1 MIEPRQGHRDHRFA
15 FGLLAGTCIGAGLA
29 LWLAPRTAS
38 ELAERAAASVDRLTN
53 TGFDIRDEIA
63 ATVARG
69 AHEVERLATTA
80 MDTRTGP
87 RV

>member
-1 MIEPRQGHRDHRFA
+1 MIEPRQGHTDYRFA
-15 FGLLAGTCIGAGLA
+15 IGLLTGTCIGAGLA

-53 TGFDIRDEIA
+53 KGLDIRDEIA

-69 AHEVERLATTA
+69 AHEVERVATTA
-80 MDTRTGP
+80 MNTRTGP
-87 RV
+87 RI